1 VLQFG
6 LLAALGA
13 AIGSLA
19 RLQVSYLI
27 QIPSETSFPWATFLV
42 NVIGALGIGIVAGT
56 PKIMNIEAR
65 RHFVVTG
72 VLGGFTTFSAIAVET
87 LQLATSPVISITY
100 VVATFAVG
108 VMATHVGTLVSARR

>member
-1 VLQFG
+1 MLQLG

-27 QIPSETSFPWATFLV
+27 QIPSEPSFPWATFLV
-42 NVIGALGIGIVAGT
+42 NVIGSLCIGIVAGT

-72 VLGGFTTFSAIAVET
+72 ILGGFTTFSAIAVET
-87 LQLATSPVISITY
+87 LKLTPSPLISITY

-108 VMATHVGTLVSARR
+108 VMATHFGTLVGARR